1 MFAAEEEMIQC
12 SDVTGEGT
20 FTPLPPGFLGDTGFA
35 WRNKIKR
42 TARSVEGQ
50 EGSRPPTTLLKTVQS
65 N

>member
-1 MFAAEEEMIQC
+1 MVAAEEEMIQR

-20 FTPLPPGFLGDTGFA
+20 CTPLPLGFLGDAGFA
-35 WRNKIKR
+35 WRNKTKR

-50 EGSRPPTTLLKTVQS
+50 EGSRPPTTLPKTVQS